1 MDGNNSLKRLKPFG
15 DRTAADTRV
24 LESDYIIP
32 REYVDRFADE
42 GKKKARGPQV
52 HVEQETADTTRAE
65 QSYLVDEDID
75 LVDVSQSD
83 GAPNPGQ
90 GLAVDDQAE
99 AAATTPDAE
108 PSQGHDGC
116 TANWKAAADDSKKTM
131 WGIFDETGIFSC
143 ACRHGFWLWTADM
156 VRSGEL

>member
-15 DRTAADTRV
+15 DRTAVDTRV

-52 HVEQETADTTRAE
+52 HVLQEATDSTQPE
-65 QSYLVDEDID
+65 KSYLVDEDID
-75 LVDVSQSD
+75 LVDVAPSD
-83 GAPNPGQ
+83 GAQDPGQ
-90 GLAVDDQAE
+90 GLATTDQVSTAVPTVDEGLSRAR
-99 AAATTPDAE
+99 
-108 PSQGHDGC
+108 DGC

-131 WGIFDETGIFSC
+131 WGIFDETGIYSC

>member
-32 REYVDRFADE
+32 REYVNRFADE

-52 HVEQETADTTRAE
+52 HVQQETADTTRPE

-83 GAPNPGQ
+83 SAQDPGK
-90 GLAVDDQAE
+90 GLVVDDQAE
-99 AAATTPDAE
+99 ATVPTPDANS
-108 PSQGHDGC
+108 SQRHDGC